1 MCAVSRRD
9 AKWEEIKKYKS
20 SKRNNNKTKQ
30 LRHFPHLD
38 LDQVF
43 FFPSLLLVQLLSNVR
58 LIALNKYMTNPVQII
73 IPPPKNKIN
82 PNGDDDRE
90 ITRV

>member
-1 MCAVSRRD
+1 MGGR
-9 AKWEEIKKYKS
+9 KIKKIQILEK
-20 SKRNNNKTKQ
+20 KQ
-30 LRHFPHLD
+30 QQNQTAATLPTPGSRSG
-38 LDQVF
+38 F

-82 PNGDDDRE
+82 PNGDDDVRE

>member
-1 MCAVSRRD
+1 MGGRKNKKIQILKKKQQQNQTAATLPTPGSR
-9 AKWEEIKKYKS
+9 S
-20 SKRNNNKTKQ
+20 G
-30 LRHFPHLD
+30 
-38 LDQVF
+38 F
-43 FFPSLLLVQLLSNVR
+43 FSLLLVQLLSNVR

-82 PNGDDDRE
+82 PNGDDDDRE